1 MTERLAVLVL
11 GNRNS
16 GKTRTWKTLF
26 GGSVKTGKEIRH
38 LTLKKPECV
47 DVFLVSGSPE
57 ERGVRVS
64 KLVPRPLPRIVLCS
78 VQYRREALETID
90 FFLKH
95 DYYIYLQWLNP
106 GYKDAGTQPDSLGLI
121 PFLLYEYATVAIR
134 NGKHHPQD
142 RAEDIREIIYGWA
155 WNNGLIWTDE

>member
-1 MTERLAVLVL
+1 MTERIAILVL

-26 GGSVKTGKEIRH
+26 GGPVKTGKEIRH
-38 LTLKKPECV
+38 LTLRKPECV
-47 DVFLVSGSPE
+47 DAFLVSGSPE
-57 ERGVRVS
+57 ERGVKVS

-78 VQYRREALETID
+78 IQYRREAVETID

-95 DYYIYLQWLNP
+95 DYYLYLQWLNP
-106 GYKDAGTQPDSLGLI
+106 GYKDTRIQPDSLGLI
-121 PFLLYEYATVAIR
+121 SYLLYEGITVAIR
-134 NGKHHPQD
+134 DGKKHSKG
-142 RAEDIREIIYGWA
+142 RVEDIREIIYGWA